1 MVKTILAVVA
11 FGIAAAAAALWHF
24 RPSDTRLT
32 QLPRVVAAAAVL
44 KLAPPDHVVIVV
56 EENKE
61 YSDIVGNTKNAPY
74 INQLIARGA
83 LFTHSYGV
91 AHPSQPNYLAMF
103 AGVTDENGDGCPPA
117 GIDPAGPN
125 LAQELLAA
133 HKTFTGYSEGL
144 PAPGSRVC
152 WSGQYARKHN
162 PWADFTDIPDT
173 VNQPFSALPP
183 YTQLPTVSFIIPNQ
197 LDDMHS
203 ASIARGDAWLRRH
216 VGPLIDWAATHNT
229 LFILTWDESDDAVGN
244 HIPTVFVGPMVQ
256 PGRYD
261 DPVTH
266 YRVLRTI
273 EEMYGLGHA
282 GASAGV
288 PPITTVWR

>member
-1 MVKTILAVVA
+1 MIKPLIAIVA
-11 FGIAAAAAALWHF
+11 FIVAAAAAALWHF
-24 RPSDTRLT
+24 RSTDTRLT
-32 QLPRVVAAAAVL
+32 QLPRVVAGAAAV

-61 YSDIVGNTKNAPY
+61 YSDIAGNKKNAPY
-74 INQLIARGA
+74 INELIARGA

-103 AGVTDENGDGCPPA
+103 AGVTDENGDGCPPVPLDTNA
-117 GIDPAGPN
+117 PN
-125 LAQELLAA
+125 LGQELIAA
-133 HKTFTGYSEGL
+133 HKSFAGYSEGL
-144 PAPGSRVC
+144 PAVGSRVC

-162 PWADFTDIPDT
+162 PWADFTNIPDT
-173 VNQPFSALPP
+173 VNQPFSALPA
-183 YTQLPTVSFIIPNQ
+183 YSQLPAVSFIIPNQ

-203 ASIARGDAWLRRH
+203 ASVARGDAWLRKH
-216 VGPLIDWAATHNT
+216 VGPLIDWASTHNT
-229 LFILTWDESDDAVGN
+229 LFILTWDESDDMISN

-261 DPVTH
+261 DPITH

-273 EEMYGLGHA
+273 EDMYGLGHA